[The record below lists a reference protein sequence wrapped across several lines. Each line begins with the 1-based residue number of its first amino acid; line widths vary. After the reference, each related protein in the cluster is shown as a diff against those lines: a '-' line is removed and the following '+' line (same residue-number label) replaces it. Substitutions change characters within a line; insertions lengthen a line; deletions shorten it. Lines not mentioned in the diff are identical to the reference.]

1 MHGIFPVTIN
11 LWKISCR
18 MGANSLCNVCRTMGL
33 NLSGPAALCGSK
45 HTSTCQCLERI
56 CLYQAFLDG
65 DLAGMVGWPQS
76 RDITHIIC
84 AFCRVGG
91 SNHLPLLKLKLL

>member
-1 MHGIFPVTIN
+1 
-11 LWKISCR
+11 
-18 MGANSLCNVCRTMGL
+18 MGPSIQEA
-33 NLSGPAALCGSK
+33 
-45 HTSTCQCLERI
+45 CQCLEQI
-56 CLYQAFLDG
+56 YLYQAFLDG